1 MLFHSNILVCTNLI
15 PFGMSLEFL
24 KSYVKLSEIPDLTIK
39 LRQYNTEICFGMT
52 IHHPNVYVAMKMLV
66 LSGEVLGA
74 ELTPRSLAIRRLL
87 QPLT

>member
-1 MLFHSNILVCTNLI
+1 
-15 PFGMSLEFL
+15 MSLEFL

-39 LRQYNTEICFGMT
+39 LRQYNTEIRFGMT